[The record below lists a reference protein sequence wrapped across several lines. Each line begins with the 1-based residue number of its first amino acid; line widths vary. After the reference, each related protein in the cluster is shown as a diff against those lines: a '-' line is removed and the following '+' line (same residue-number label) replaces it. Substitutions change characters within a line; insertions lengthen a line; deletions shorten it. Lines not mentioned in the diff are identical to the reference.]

1 MNIERRISMGQLQVL
16 FPVLLIF
23 VFYFLLIRPQKKREK
38 QINEMR
44 NNLKVGDKVV
54 TIGGINGKIIKIKDE
69 KVTIEVGAD
78 KVRIEMM
85 RWSISSKEGQTNAA
99 PEKSKKAEE
108 KPEIKEEKP
117 QIQDNQPDED
127 NKKDEQ

>member
-1 MNIERRISMGQLQVL
+1 MFNGQQLSLL
-16 FPVLLIF
+16 FPILLIF

-54 TIGGINGKIIKIKDE
+54 TIGGINGKIIKIKDD
-69 KVTIEVGAD
+69 KITIEVGAD

-85 RWSISSKEGQTNAA
+85 RWSISSKDGQPGAG
-99 PEKSKKAEE
+99 SDKKGKKTEE
-108 KPEIKEEKP
+108 KPEISEKIEVQDEKP
-117 QIQDNQPDED
+117 AED
-127 NKKDEQ
+127 NKQKDDEQ